1 MPSIA
6 HDPEH
11 RLWVLSGPGSSY
23 VLHLDDD
30 HRLRGLHWGPVLTL
44 EQAASL
50 LERPEPGR
58 RSFEDPADGTL
69 DLDTAGAM
77 RYAHAGVQVRF
88 PDGVRDLEPRLLG
101 HEQTEHPDGG
111 TELVLRFADQHYPLV
126 VDAHYR
132 LHTTTDVI
140 ERHLVLR
147 HTGTDTD
154 GPVTVVRAD
163 SATWVLPRL
172 GEYRLSQVRGQWS
185 AETQLN
191 RTPLPYGELVL
202 TSRRGTTG
210 HQANPW
216 AMVDDGR
223 TGEDHGAVWSCA
235 LAWSG
240 SWRLTAQRLPT
251 ERVTLSAGFGH
262 DPVSWKLPPGGELTT
277 PVCAGAYTEGGF
289 GAASRLWHRHVL
301 DRILPHPDELR
312 PVLYNSWEATEFDIE
327 VTGQIELAEK
337 AAALGVELFVMDD
350 GWFGARTHDAAGL
363 GDWTPNPT
371 RFPDGLGPLIDR
383 VHDLGMQF
391 GLWVEPEMV
400 NPDSDLYRAHPDWV
414 LHHPHRH
421 RTEHRNQLVLNLAR
435 PDVAAW
441 LHGQLDD
448 LLTKNA
454 IDFLKWDMNRPFTEA
469 GWPGAES
476 DPDRLWIDHVRSL
489 YALLDRLRADH
500 PGLRIESC
508 SSGGGRLDLGILAR
522 TDQVW
527 TSDNTDALDR
537 VEIQHGFSQ
546 LYPARVMGAWV
557 TDSPNPYTG
566 RSAPLDFRFHTAMTG
581 VLGIGGDLNRWS
593 EAELARA
600 AELVAAY
607 KRVRHL
613 VQLGE
618 QYRLRPLGDGEL
630 SAVQYLAPG
639 GEECAVIA
647 LRRSRHFG
655 HREPALPL
663 HALDPAARYRD
674 TATGA
679 LHHGAVLLSHGL
691 PLDLPADDCAS
702 ALVHLVREQP

>member
-6 HDPEH
+6 HDPAH

-50 LERPEPGR
+50 LQRPAPGR

-101 HEQTEHPDGG
+101 YEQIDHPDGG
-111 TELVLRFADQHYPLV
+111 SELVLRFADRRYPLT
-126 VDAHYR
+126 VDTHYR
-132 LHTTTDVI
+132 VRTTTDVI

-147 HTGTDTD
+147 HTGTETD

-185 AETQLN
+185 AETRLH
-191 RTPLPYGELVL
+191 RTALPYGELML

-216 AMVDDGR
+216 AMIDDGR
-223 TGEDHGAVWSCA
+223 TDEEHGAVWSCA

-262 DPVSWKLPPGGELTT
+262 DPVTWELAPGQELTT
-277 PVCAGAYTEGGF
+277 PLCAGAYTEGGF

-301 DRILPHPDELR
+301 DQVLPHPDELR

-327 VTGQIELAEK
+327 VTGQIALAEK
-337 AAALGVELFVMDD
+337 AAKLGVELFVMDD

-363 GDWTPNPT
+363 GDWTPNPE

-383 VHDLGMQF
+383 VHELGMQF

-400 NPDSDLYRAHPDWV
+400 NPDSDLYRARPDWV
-414 LHHPHRH
+414 LHHPTRQ

-441 LHGQLDD
+441 LHGRLDE
-448 LLTKNA
+448 LVTKNE

-469 GWPGAES
+469 GWPDAEA
-476 DPDRLWIDHVRSL
+476 DPDRLWVDHVRNL

-566 RSAPLDFRFHTAMTG
+566 RSAPLDFRFRTAMAG

-593 EAELARA
+593 ASDVTRA
-600 AELVAAY
+600 AELVAEY

-618 QYRLRPLGDGEL
+618 QYRLEVQGNGEL
-630 SAVQYLAPG
+630 HAVQFLAPDG
-639 GEECAVIA
+639 KECAVIA

-655 HREPALPL
+655 HHDPALPL
-663 HALDPAARYRD
+663 RALDPTARYRD
-674 TATGA
+674 TTSGA
-679 LHHGAVLLSHGL
+679 VHHGAVLLSHGL
-691 PLDLPADDCAS
+691 PLDLAADDCAS
-702 ALVHLVREQP
+702 TLVHLVRETG

>member
-44 EQAASL
+44 EQAVSL
-50 LERPEPGR
+50 LERPEAGR

-77 RYAHAGVQVRF
+77 RYALAGVQVRF
-88 PDGVRDLEPRLLG
+88 PDGVRDLEPRLVG
-101 HEQTEHPDGG
+101 YEQSEHPHGG
-111 TELVLRFADQHYPLV
+111 TELVLRFADRHYPLV

-147 HTGTDTD
+147 HTGTDDD

-191 RTPLPYGELVL
+191 RTPLPYGELLL

-216 AMVDDGR
+216 AMIDDGR
-223 TGEDHGAVWSCA
+223 TSEDHGAVWSCA

-262 DPVSWKLPPGGELTT
+262 DPLTWELPPGGELTT
-277 PVCAGAYTEGGF
+277 PVCAGAYSEGGF
-289 GAASRLWHRHVL
+289 GATSRLWHRHVL
-301 DRILPHPDELR
+301 DRVLPHADELR
-312 PVLYNSWEATEFDIE
+312 PVLYNSWEATEFDID
-327 VTGQIELAEK
+327 VIGQIELAEK

-363 GDWTPNPT
+363 GDWIPNPA

-383 VHDLGMQF
+383 VHDLGMRF

-414 LHHPHRH
+414 LHQPHRR

-441 LHGQLDD
+441 LHGRLDD

-469 GWPGAES
+469 GWPGAKA
-476 DPDRLWIDHVRSL
+476 DQDRLWIDHVRNL
-489 YALLDRLRADH
+489 YTLLDRLRADH

-537 VEIQHGFSQ
+537 MEIQHGFSQ

-593 EAELARA
+593 EADLARA
-600 AELVAAY
+600 ADLVAAY

-618 QYRLRPLGDGEL
+618 QHRLRPLGDGDL
-630 SAVQYLAPG
+630 SAVQYLAPDG
-639 GEECAVIA
+639 KECAVIA

-663 HALDPAARYRD
+663 RALDPAACYRD
-674 TATGA
+674 TATGI

-702 ALVHLVREQP
+702 TLVHLVRERT

>member
-23 VLHLDDD
+23 VLHLDDAD
-30 HRLRGLHWGPVLTL
+30 RLRGLHWGPLLTL

-50 LERPEPGR
+50 LQRPEPGR

-77 RYAHAGVQVRF
+77 RYAHAGIQVRF
-88 PDGVRDLEPRLLG
+88 PDGVRDLEPRFLG
-101 HEQTEHPDGG
+101 QKHHEFPDG
-111 TELVLRFADQHYPLV
+111 TAELVLRFADRRYPLAM
-126 VDAHYR
+126 DTHYR
-132 LHTTTDVI
+132 LRATTDVI

-147 HTGTDTD
+147 HTGTDPA

-191 RTPLPYGELVL
+191 RTSLPYGELLL

-216 AMVDDGR
+216 AMIDDGR
-223 TGEDHGAVWSCA
+223 ADEEHGAVWSCS

-240 SWRLTAQRLPT
+240 TWRLTAQRLPT

-262 DPVSWKLPPGGELTT
+262 DPVTWELTPGEELQT

-289 GAASRLWHRHVL
+289 GAASRLWHRYVL
-301 DRILPHPDELR
+301 DHVLPHPNELR
-312 PVLYNSWEATEFDIE
+312 PVLYNSWEATGFDID
-327 VTGQIELAEK
+327 VTGQIGLAEK

-363 GDWTPNPT
+363 GDWTPNPH
-371 RFPDGLGPLIDR
+371 RYPDGLAPLIDR
-383 VHDLGMQF
+383 VHELGMQF

-414 LHHPHRH
+414 LHHPHRR

-441 LHGQLDD
+441 LHGRLDE

-454 IDFLKWDMNRPFTEA
+454 VDFLKWDMNRPFTEA
-469 GWPGAES
+469 GWPDAEG
-476 DPDRLWIDHVRSL
+476 DPDRLWIDHVRNL

-527 TSDNTDALDR
+527 ASDNTDALDR

-546 LYPARVMGAWV
+546 LYPSRVMGAWV

-566 RSAPLDFRFHTAMTG
+566 RGTPLDFRFHTAMTG
-581 VLGIGGDLNRWS
+581 ILGIGGDLNRWS

-600 AELVAAY
+600 AEQVAAY

-618 QYRLRPLGDGEL
+618 QHRLRPVGDDEL
-630 SAVQYLAPG
+630 SAVQFTAPDG
-639 GEECAVIA
+639 KECAVIA

-655 HREPALPL
+655 HHDCALPL
-663 HALDPAARYRD
+663 RALDPSVRYRD
-674 TATGA
+674 SATGA
-679 LHHGAVLLSHGL
+679 VHHGAVLLSHGL
-691 PLDLPADDCAS
+691 PLNLSADDYAS
-702 ALVHLVREQP
+702 ALVHLIREDN

>member
-1 MPSIA
+1 MPNIA

-23 VLHLDDD
+23 VLHLDDG
-30 HRLRGLHWGPVLTL
+30 HRLRGLHWGARLTL
-44 EQAASL
+44 GQALSL
-50 LERPEPGR
+50 LDRPQPGR

-88 PDGVRDLEPRLLG
+88 PDGVRDLEPHPAGEEVLH
-101 HEQTEHPDGG
+101 HEDG
-111 TELVLRFADQHYPLV
+111 TELVLRFADRHYPLTLES
-126 VDAHYR
+126 HYR
-132 LHTTTDVI
+132 LRTGTDVI

-147 HTGTDTD
+147 HTGAPTD
-154 GPVTVVRAD
+154 GTITIVRAD

-172 GEYRLSQVRGQWS
+172 GEYRLSQARGQWC

-191 RTPLPYGELVL
+191 RTPLPYGETVL

-216 AMVDDGR
+216 AMIDDG
-223 TGEDHGAVWSCA
+223 GADEVHGSVWSCA

-251 ERVTLSAGFGH
+251 ERATLSAGFGH
-262 DPVSWKLPPGGELTT
+262 DPITWELAPGEELAT

-301 DRILPHPDELR
+301 DHVLPYPEELR
-312 PVLYNSWEATEFDIE
+312 PVLYNSWEATEFDID
-327 VTGQIELAEK
+327 VRGQIELAEK
-337 AAALGVELFVMDD
+337 AAALGAELFVMDD

-363 GDWTPNPT
+363 GDWTPNPD
-371 RFPDGLGPLIDR
+371 RFPDGLTPLIDR

-414 LHHPHRH
+414 LHHPHRR

-441 LHGQLDD
+441 LHGRLDE
-448 LLTKNA
+448 LVSKNA
-454 IDFLKWDMNRPFTEA
+454 VDFLKWDMNRPFTEA
-469 GWPGAES
+469 GWPDAGS
-476 DPDRLWIDHVRSL
+476 DPDRLWIDHVRNL

-500 PGLRIESC
+500 PGLRIETC

-566 RSAPLDFRFHTAMTG
+566 RRVPLDFRFHAAMNG
-581 VLGIGGDLNRWS
+581 VLGVGGDLNRWS
-593 EAELARA
+593 EAELGRA
-600 AELVAAY
+600 AEHVTAY
-607 KRVRHL
+607 KGVRHL

-618 QYRLRPLGDGEL
+618 QHRLRHRDDRDLN
-630 SAVQYLAPG
+630 AVQYVAPDG
-639 GEECAVIA
+639 RETAVIA
-647 LRRSRHFG
+647 LRTARHFG
-655 HREPALPL
+655 HHDPALPL
-663 HALDPAARYRD
+663 RALEPAARYRD
-674 TATGA
+674 SVTGVV
-679 LHHGAVLLSHGL
+679 HHGAILLTHGL
-691 PLDLPADDCAS
+691 QLDLAADDYAS
-702 ALVHLVREQP
+702 ALVHLIREPA